1 MTSDAIGSRARS
13 LTMGMPE
20 AATFAHVLDS
30 LGAGLFLVE
39 ATSRIVHANAS
50 ARALLH
56 GRSVLRATN
65 DRLVACDAGS
75 AQALAQIVSQA
86 AGAPALGRAIAVP
99 LRARDGEH
107 YIAHVLPLACGARR
121 CAGAAAI
128 ATVIV
133 HKLTLGVP
141 TPPQAIAGLYGLTPT
156 ELRVLLAIVEVR
168 GVRETAEVLGIGE
181 ATVKTHLHRV
191 FGKTGVN
198 RQAELVKLVAGFAN
212 PVVGR
217 SAPSR
222 ASAQPRP
229 HNESAATGRL
239 AS

>member
-1 MTSDAIGSRARS
+1 
-13 LTMGMPE
+13 MGIPE
-20 AATFAHVLDS
+20 AATFADALDS
-30 LGAGLFLVE
+30 LGAGLFLVD

-56 GRSVLRATN
+56 ERSVLRASN

-75 AQALAQIVSQA
+75 AQALAQVVSQA
-86 AGAPALGRAIAVP
+86 AGATAVGRAIAVP

-107 YIAHVLPLACGARR
+107 YIAHVLPLACSARR
-121 CAGAAAI
+121 CAGAPAI
-128 ATVIV
+128 ATVIA
-133 HKLTLGVP
+133 HKVTLGLP
-141 TPPQAIAGLYGLTPT
+141 TPPEAIAGLYGLTPT
-156 ELRVLLAIVEVR
+156 ELRVLLAIVEVG

-198 RQAELVKLVAGFAN
+198 RQADLVKLVAGFAN
-212 PVVGR
+212 PVVAR
-217 SAPSR
+217 SAPLR
-222 ASAQPRP
+222 AAAQHQPLNGR
-229 HNESAATGRL
+229 AAVGRL

>member
-1 MTSDAIGSRARS
+1 M
-13 LTMGMPE
+13 TMGIPE
-20 AATFAHVLDS
+20 AATFADALDS

-50 ARALLH
+50 ARAMLQ
-56 GRSVLRATN
+56 GRSVLRATG
-65 DRLVACDAGS
+65 DRLAACDAGS
-75 AQALAQIVSQA
+75 AQALAKVVSQA
-86 AGAPALGRAIAVP
+86 AGAPAIGRAIAVP

-107 YIAHVLPLACGARR
+107 YIAHVLPLACGGARR
-121 CAGAAAI
+121 CAGSQAI

-141 TPPQAIAGLYGLTPT
+141 TPPEAIAGLYGLTPT
-156 ELRVLLAIVEVR
+156 ELRVLLAIVEVG
-168 GVRETAEVLGIGE
+168 GVRETAEALGIGE

-198 RQAELVKLVAGFAN
+198 RQADLVKLVAGFAN
-212 PVVGR
+212 PVVAR
-217 SAPSR
+217 SAPPR
-222 ASAQPRP
+222 AAGQPQPLDAR
-229 HNESAATGRL
+229 AAVRQL